1 MPKYELR
8 VDGERVARVDSE
20 EKVREWVAEYREQHE
35 LDDPDATHVQI
46 VKLRFAGGELVPV
59 ERFRQRRGG

>member
-1 MPKYELR
+1 MPKFELRIDGEKVAR
-8 VDGERVARVDSE
+8 VDGEE
-20 EKVREWVAEYREQHE
+20 EVRDWIADYRAKHE